1 MDWRVILEQDPR
13 LGGAY
18 RRIAGRPSW
27 PLRAALLCGAAV
39 VVVPMV
45 LALIAGLAV
54 GAAVYLIGSAVAG
67 FGGMFGA
74 GHPGAAHDR
83 HTPGDELRENVRV
96 LQR

>member
-39 VVVPMV
+39 VVVPVV
-45 LALIAGLAV
+45 LALFAGLAV
-54 GAAVYLIGSAVAG
+54 GGVVYLVGSAVAG
-67 FGGMFGA
+67 LGETFGGGR
-74 GHPGAAHDR
+74 GRSTHDR
-83 HTPGDELRENVRV
+83 PTPGDELRENVRV
-96 LQR
+96 VHR